1 MVPNANRLPLTLRAS
16 TSEADVRLAGE
27 IPCPYPDCE
36 AKLGANQVQV
46 HTNDGTRTV
55 KMICDGPGGC
65 HRDVMSVEL
74 H

>member
-1 MVPNANRLPLTLRAS
+1 MMTNTNRIPLTLVVS
-16 TSEADVRLAGE
+16 TSKADVRLAGE

-46 HTNDGTRTV
+46 HTNDGTQTV
-55 KMICDGPGGC
+55 KMICDGPDGC
-65 HRDVMSVEL
+65 HRDVLSVKL